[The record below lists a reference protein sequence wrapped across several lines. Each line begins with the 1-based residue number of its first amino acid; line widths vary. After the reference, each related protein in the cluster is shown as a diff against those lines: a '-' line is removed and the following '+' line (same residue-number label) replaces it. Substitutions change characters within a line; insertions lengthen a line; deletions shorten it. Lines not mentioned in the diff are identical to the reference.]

1 MEDAKSD
8 IEGKITIFKTL
19 ALSKV
24 VYLEFLTVV
33 PNHIKDEL
41 IKFRLTC
48 YLKEQPGENQ
58 A

>member
-8 IEGKITIFKTL
+8 IEGKITIFKIL

-41 IKFRLTC
+41 IKFKLYFPLTF
-48 YLKEQPGENQ
+48 
-58 A
+58 